1 MLCPVCPID
10 VNALSSILVCYKLC
24 AKDLIVS
31 CNCLYM
37 CGTGDIIVAFPYVC
51 VAVGIN
57 SELIFAC
64 QICLPKKRVSI
75 RLT

>member
-1 MLCPVCPID
+1 MLMACLPIY
-10 VNALSSILVCYKLC
+10 VNALSSILVWYKFC
-24 AKDLIVS
+24 AEDLIVS

-37 CGTGDIIVAFPYVC
+37 SGTRDIIVAFPFVC

-57 SELIFAC
+57 SELFFAC
-64 QICLPKKRVSI
+64 QICLPKKRASI

>member
-10 VNALSSILVCYKLC
+10 VNALPSILVCYKLC
-24 AKDLIVS
+24 AEDLIVS

-37 CGTGDIIVAFPYVC
+37 CGTRDIIVAFPFVC

-64 QICLPKKRVSI
+64 QICLPKNRVSI
-75 RLT
+75 RLA